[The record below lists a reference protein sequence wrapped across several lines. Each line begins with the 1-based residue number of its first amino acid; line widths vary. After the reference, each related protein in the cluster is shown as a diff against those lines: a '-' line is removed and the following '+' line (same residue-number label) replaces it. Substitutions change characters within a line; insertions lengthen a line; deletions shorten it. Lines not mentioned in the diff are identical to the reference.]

1 MKSFLRS
8 WLLAARRRLLL
19 AALGLLANLPAA
31 AHEGHGL
38 SEPSHWHAT
47 DALVAVAVLIAALWV
62 AKGRKK

>member
-8 WLLAARRRLLL
+8 WLLAARRSLLL

-38 SEPSHWHAT
+38 SMPSHWHAT
-47 DALVAVAVLIAALWV
+47 DALVALAVVIAAVLIA
-62 AKGRKK
+62 KGRMK